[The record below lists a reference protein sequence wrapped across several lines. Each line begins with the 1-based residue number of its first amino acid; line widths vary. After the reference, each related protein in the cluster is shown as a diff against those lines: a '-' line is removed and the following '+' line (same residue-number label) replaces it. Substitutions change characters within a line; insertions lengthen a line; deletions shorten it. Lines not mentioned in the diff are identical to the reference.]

1 MALSAKSASGEGAK
15 VVEQERPSPS
25 RSFTATIFLS
35 FVAVGFAT
43 AIFAIDTFTPL
54 GLAVAVLYVVVVLMA
69 GRFLDRRGVLLVSAA
84 CITLTIVSFLL
95 QHGFTYGPSLVRCLV
110 SLLAIVI
117 TTFLALKS
125 HAATLM
131 LHEQA
136 SLLDITHDAIIARD
150 LNDVITY
157 WNRGAEQLYGWSRE
171 EALGKTPHK
180 LLRTVFPVPLEE
192 IKSTLLSTDRWEG
205 ELVHTKRDGSEV
217 VVASRWSVQRD
228 VAGRPAAIL
237 ETNNDITERKI
248 AEAKTQRQEKEL
260 QLTIDTIPAFVFR
273 ILPDGWTDFLNKRWL
288 DFTGLTHSEAE
299 GLGWRVVYHPDDVE
313 HVVEARTKGMASGEA
328 WESEGRIRSADG
340 QYRWF
345 LNRAAP
351 LRDEQGNIVKW
362 YGSNT
367 DIEDRKRAENALR
380 RSEANL
386 ADAQRLS
393 RTGSFAWDVTSGKV
407 RWSEEA
413 YRIFE
418 HDPKVE
424 PTVELVKERTHPDDR
439 PSLIAI
445 LEGVM
450 RERRQ
455 NWELEHRIVM
465 PDGTTKTIHVVAHA
479 SEASGPLEYVGALM
493 DVTAEKRAQE
503 ALQQAQAELAHV
515 TRVTTLGELTASIAH
530 EVNQPLAAII
540 TNGEACLRWLGNET
554 PNLEETRGAIERMI
568 RDGNRAGEVI
578 QRLRALTRK
587 TDPQNAPLD
596 INDVIHDV
604 VGLVQREVLNY
615 RVQLRL
621 DLDSGLDPV
630 LGDRV
635 QLQQVII
642 NLIVNSIEAMAN
654 VADQRELMIR
664 VREHDRDL
672 ALVAV
677 QDSGV
682 GIPPDQLDRVFSA
695 FFTTKADGMGM
706 GLSICRSIVEGHG
719 GRLWASCNEGAG
731 VTFQFTVPFVAA
743 S

>member
-1 MALSAKSASGEGAK
+1 M
-15 VVEQERPSPS
+15 
-25 RSFTATIFLS
+25 
-35 FVAVGFAT
+35 
-43 AIFAIDTFTPL
+43 
-54 GLAVAVLYVVVVLMA
+54 
-69 GRFLDRRGVLLVSAA
+69 
-84 CITLTIVSFLL
+84 
-95 QHGFTYGPSLVRCLV
+95 
-110 SLLAIVI
+110 
-117 TTFLALKS
+117 
-125 HAATLM
+125 
-131 LHEQA
+131 
-136 SLLDITHDAIIARD
+136 
-150 LNDVITY
+150 
-157 WNRGAEQLYGWSRE
+157 
-171 EALGKTPHK
+171 
-180 LLRTVFPVPLEE
+180 
-192 IKSTLLSTDRWEG
+192 
-205 ELVHTKRDGSEV
+205 
-217 VVASRWSVQRD
+217 
-228 VAGRPAAIL
+228 
-237 ETNNDITERKI
+237 
-248 AEAKTQRQEKEL
+248 
-260 QLTIDTIPAFVFR
+260 
-273 ILPDGWTDFLNKRWL
+273 NKRWL

-313 HVVEARTKGMASGEA
+313 HIVEARNKGMASGEA

-380 RSEANL
+380 RSEAYL
-386 ADAQRLS
+386 AEAQRLS
-393 RTGSFAWDVTSGKV
+393 LTGSFGWTIGTGEI
-407 RWSEEA
+407 RWSAEA
-413 YRIFE
+413 FRIFE
-418 HDPKVE
+418 RDPKSP
-424 PTVELVKERTHPDDR
+424 PTLDFVVERTHPDDR
-439 PSLIAI
+439 GFLKRL
-445 LEGVM
+445 LERVS
-450 RERRQ
+450 RNRD
-455 NWELEHRIVM
+455 NWEVEHRLLM
-465 PDGTTKTIHVVAHA
+465 PDGSIKHIHVVAHPLG
-479 SEASGPLEYVGALM
+479 EASGPLEYVGALM
-493 DVTAEKRAQE
+493 DITAEKHAQE

-554 PNLEETRGAIERMI
+554 PNLEEARGAVERMI

-578 QRLRALTRK
+578 QRLRALTKK

-654 VADQRELMIR
+654 VADRRELMIR
-664 VREHDRDL
+664 VREHDRDH

-682 GIPPDQLDRVFSA
+682 GIPPDQLDRVFNA

-719 GRLWASCNEGAG
+719 GRLWASCNDGAG